1 MSRAPKPPGSP
12 TTPAQRAR
20 RAALWLVAVALVA
33 LVADGLYVAWRL
45 NASLDDARVSLDAG
59 RDELSDGRVRA
70 ASAAFDDALDAAQ
83 GAESLTRHPAYALAG
98 VLPPSS
104 RDADAVRALASA
116 ATLSARAGVAATD
129 GAAEIGGAGGGLA
142 ASLYRAGRVD
152 FDAIATLRPFVHD
165 AAALLERAED
175 VVAGSPAPR
184 LGLVRDARAAAARR
198 LDDALGTARRG
209 TVLLDAL
216 PGLLG
221 DDTTRRYLL
230 AFQTPSEARGGGGFI
245 GMYGI
250 LEAYDGRL
258 RLARVS
264 SIRNLVRLGPAKG
277 IDAPQWFRRTWGP
290 SSSLRDPRQVNY
302 SPNFPVTSEVLLD
315 MYDQLAGET
324 LDGVV
329 AMDPV
334 ALTRLT
340 AAIGPVS
347 SPGFDVEVGPDNGD
361 EVLMRDIYVDFD
373 DNRTQHRFLAGL
385 VRDFWTRLG
394 SGGVDAP
401 ELARAL
407 ADAVRGQHFK
417 VYARDDGG
425 RAALAELDADGD
437 YEAAG
442 AQVQMVF
449 QNSALPNKVDYFMF
463 RRIETDVT
471 LAADGAADV
480 VTTVTLKNNAPT
492 GPPSVL
498 LGRTPG
504 LVGLDRAFVYFL
516 LPKGARG
523 GRLEIEGR
531 RRYALPGRDDEHPLR
546 FGLVHVPPGEERE
559 VRLAYRVPPA
569 SPDARRFELTLFPQA
584 TVHVDQF
591 RLTIAP
597 PEGFGLEVAGDA
609 GSVTARGYELS
620 GVLDEPKT
628 AAVELTRAP

>member
-1 MSRAPKPPGSP
+1 MTRAPHPAPGTP
-12 TTPAQRAR
+12 RTPAQRAR
-20 RAALWLVAVALVA
+20 RVLWLVAAVALVA

-45 NASLDDARVSLDAG
+45 PGSLDDARAALERG
-59 RDELSDGRVRA
+59 RDELSGERVLA
-70 ASAAFDDALDAAQ
+70 AAAAFDDALDAAQ

-98 VLPPSS
+98 VVPPLA
-104 RDADAVRALASA
+104 RDADAVRALTTASA
-116 ATLSARAGVAATD
+116 LSARAGVAASE
-129 GAAEIGGAGGGLA
+129 GAAEVGGGRGLA
-142 ASLYRAGRVD
+142 AALYRAGRVD
-152 FDAIATLRPFVHD
+152 FDALATLRPYVHD
-165 AAALLERAED
+165 AAALLERAAD

-184 LGLVRDARAAAARR
+184 LGLVRDARDAAARR
-198 LDDALGTARRG
+198 LADARATARRG
-209 TVLLDAL
+209 TVLVDAL

-221 DDTTRRYLL
+221 EDTTRRYLL

-245 GMYGI
+245 GMYGV

-264 SIRNLVRLGPAKG
+264 SIRNLVALGPAKG

-347 SPGFDVEVGPDNGD
+347 SPGFDTRVGPDNGA
-361 EVLMRDIYVDFD
+361 EVLMRDIYLDFED
-373 DNRTQHRFLAGL
+373 QRTQHRFLAGL

-394 SGGVDAP
+394 SGGVDAA
-401 ELARAL
+401 ELGRAL
-407 ADAVRGQHFK
+407 GDAVRGQHFK

-425 RAALAELDADGD
+425 RAALAALDADGD
-437 YEAAG
+437 YEMAG
-442 AQVQMVF
+442 PQVQMVF

-463 RRIETDVT
+463 RRIETHVALEANGD
-471 LAADGAADV
+471 AEV
-480 VTTVTLKNNAPT
+480 VTTVTLKSNAPT
-492 GPPSVL
+492 GPPSIL
-498 LGRTPG
+498 LGRAPG
-504 LVGLDRAFVYFL
+504 LVGVDRAFVYFL
-516 LPKGARG
+516 LPEGARG

-546 FGLVHVPPGEERE
+546 FGLVHVPPGRARD
-559 VRLAYRVPPA
+559 VRLAYRVPA
-569 SPDARRFELTLFPQA
+569 GDDTRRFELTLFPQA

-591 RLTIAP
+591 ELTIAP
-597 PEGFGLEVAGDA
+597 PDGHELEVAGDA
-609 GSVTARGYELS
+609 GAVTERGFELS

-628 AAVELTRAP
+628 AAVELVRR